1 MNPTIEFKK
10 LPENRRIVVRHGY
23 KQPLAT
29 LWDAFTQSAMLEQW
43 WAPAPYKAVVVHND
57 FEEGKTLHY
66 YMLSPE
72 GEKHYCMAEYFAI
85 EPLQSYMVKDAFCDA
100 QGVINEDLP
109 KLTWHNTFTTEG
121 NLTVVTNTI
130 AFERIEDMDEILKM
144 GFEEGYTIALNQL
157 YDILQKQ

>member
-10 LPENRRIVVRHGY
+10 LTEKQRIVVRHAY
-23 KQPLAT
+23 ERPVAT
-29 LWDAFTQSAMLEQW
+29 LWDAYTQTDMLEQW
-43 WAPAPYKAVVVHND
+43 WAPAPYKAVVLIND

-72 GEKHYCMAEYFAI
+72 GEKHYCIGEYFTI
-85 EPLQSYMVKDAFCDA
+85 EPLKSYMVQDAFCDA

-109 KLTWHNTFTTEG
+109 KMTWHNTFTTED

-130 AFERIEDMDEILKM
+130 AFERIEDMEETLSM
-144 GFEEGYTIALNQL
+144 GFEEGYIAALNQL
-157 YDILQKQ
+157 YDLLQKQ